1 MRRVSNRD
9 MGYRLVRLVSPL
21 NAGRGIQL
29 GVGVRSNEGIEQR
42 VDGQRLGRVAQR
54 GQEMRVEVWRQMKQV
69 GRFLQFRVEN
79 RVMMAANVVGD
90 MAV

>member
-1 MRRVSNRD
+1 
-9 MGYRLVRLVSPL
+9 
-21 NAGRGIQL
+21 
-29 GVGVRSNEGIEQR
+29 
-42 VDGQRLGRVAQR
+42 
-54 GQEMRVEVWRQMKQV
+54 MRVEVWRQMKQV